1 MTAGDSPRPTSSASI
16 DAPLILNESALGESP
31 DLAGVITHLEELT
44 PADEQQASVRD
55 DMLAFANAH
64 PDALHRSC
72 VDGHFTA
79 SALVVEEGSD
89 RFIILFHTK
98 LQKWL
103 QPGGHVDGDANLAAN
118 ALREATEETGISGLR
133 VVVPA
138 IDLDIHEVR
147 PPKEAPHLHLDV
159 RFVVLAPSG
168 SVPIGNHESES
179 LRWVTLDELA
189 ELGADNGLV
198 RLSTRGLPV
207 ARSAQS
213 ITN

>member
-1 MTAGDSPRPTSSASI
+1 MTTGEQPRPTSPATI
-16 DAPLILNESALGESP
+16 DAPVILDETSLGASA
-31 DLAGVITHLEELT
+31 DLARVITHLEELT
-44 PADEQQASVRD
+44 PADEQQAGVRD

-72 VDGHFTA
+72 VEGHFTA

-89 RFIILFHTK
+89 QFIILFHTK

-118 ALREATEETGISGLR
+118 ALREASEETGIAGLR
-133 VVVPA
+133 VVAPA

-159 RFVVLAPSG
+159 RFVVLAPAG

-179 LRWVTLDELA
+179 LRWVTLDGLED
-189 ELGADNGLV
+189 LGADNGLV

-207 ARSAQS
+207 ARSAQPS
-213 ITN
+213 RG